1 MSFGDALFSCVM
13 GLFLQS
19 YLNCWIYHY
28 QTWSPLCGE
37 IRKQHKWRKTGS
49 RGESLCCCGGA
60 CDVGPK
66 GKEVR
71 SSNRGEV
78 LKELVIKLISE
89 FRMTNSILKDFSLVS
104 WLQCLHSWTKKRCF
118 SSKCCLSR
126 LIFNSRGILNL
137 VFCWHS
143 FPFPGFHFRQK
154 GAWAL
159 ELWDHWVW
167 IAEGDESE
175 GAMQT

>member
-1 MSFGDALFSCVM
+1 MHYFHVLWVCSCKAIWIAGSITTKPDPHFVGRSENSTSGEKQDHAVKACAAAGAPAMSAQRGRKSDHQIVGKFWKSWWW
-13 GLFLQS
+13 S
-19 YLNCWIYHY
+19 WY
-28 QTWSPLCGE
+28 Q
-37 IRKQHKWRKTGS
+37 
-49 RGESLCCCGGA
+49 
-60 CDVGPK
+60 
-66 GKEVR
+66 
-71 SSNRGEV
+71 N
-78 LKELVIKLISE
+78 SE
-89 FRMTNSILKDFSLVS
+89 WQIPFLKDFLLVS
-104 WLQCLHSWTKKRCF
+104 CLQCLHSWTKKRCF